1 MTQFVESL
9 RRLYSVDKID
19 KIKIDK
25 LLSLQKITSQE
36 YEYIVSVKNAI

>member
-9 RRLYSVDKID
+9 RRLYSVDKIE

-25 LLSLQKITSQE
+25 LLSLQKITAQE
-36 YEYIVSVKNAI
+36 YEYIISVKKVV

>member
-9 RRLYSVDKID
+9 RRLYSVDKIE

-25 LLSLQKITSQE
+25 LLSLQKITAQE
-36 YEYIVSVKNAI
+36 YEYIISVKNAI

>member
-36 YEYIVSVKNAI
+36 YEYIVSVKNAT